1 MFGKKSGPK
10 NTIDSLIGASTRI
23 EGNMIFQGGLR
34 IDGHVQGSIIALPD
48 EPSMLVIS
56 EQARVDGEIS
66 AAHLVVNGTVNGPL
80 IATELLELQPKARV
94 RGNVQYRALEMH
106 HGAIVDGTLAHT
118 EEEVRP
124 VPKLALANAS

>member
-34 IDGHVQGSIIALPD
+34 IDGHVQGSIIAVPD

-106 HGAIVDGTLAHT
+106 HGAIVDGTLAHM
-118 EEEVRP
+118 EEEARP

>member
-34 IDGHVQGSIIALPD
+34 IDGHVQGSIIAVPD

-66 AAHLVVNGTVNGPL
+66 AAHLVVNGIVNGPL

-106 HGAIVDGTLAHT
+106 QGAIVDGTLAHT
-118 EEEVRP
+118 EEEGRSG
-124 VPKLALANAS
+124 PKLALANAS